1 MKPEPT
7 ISTILIGVHN
17 YLVTKERS
25 TNKYKEHP
33 IKKKKPLEIPNSFG
47 YKVILSAKEQEELL
61 ELAHASPEN
70 EAKSRLFVWFKN
82 WRIKNKH
89 DWQPN
94 SGLPGPT
101 FQNIELLNNFCK
113 LNGIEL
119 NNMCNVNY
127 CQSSKDSFR
136 NKSEP
141 TFKWW
146 MVLSLLIY
154 IISLSVIM
162 YNDYN
167 KDGHFMMSDSL
178 YTAFTE
184 PELGEAVIHWAMFV
198 VGIILLGIIAVCIP
212 PWFGLILVPGTLY
225 CIYTIGNL
233 ILLCLSKIIW
243 GVLNIVF
250 LILFGWVEYVFY

>member
-70 EAKSRLFVWFKN
+70 EATSRLFVWFKN

-127 CQSSKDSFR
+127 CQRSKDNSR

-146 MVLSLLIY
+146 MILSLLIY
-154 IISLSVIM
+154 IVSLSVIM

-167 KDGHFMMSDSL
+167 KDGHFMMSTNCVGLNADMSIGP
-178 YTAFTE
+178 A
-184 PELGEAVIHWAMFV
+184 AIHWILFV
-198 VGIILLGIIAVCIP
+198 IFALIGLIFATLIP
-212 PWFGLILVPGTLY
+212 PGLGLLLVPGPLWILY
-225 CIYTIGNL
+225 DLVNFILALVANL
-233 ILLCLSKIIW
+233 IWSILEL
-243 GVLNIVF
+243 VF
-250 LILFGWVEYVFY
+250 YILFGWVEYVFY

>member
-70 EAKSRLFVWFKN
+70 EAESRLFVWFKN

-127 CQSSKDSFR
+127 CQRSKDNSR

-146 MVLSLLIY
+146 MILSLLIY
-154 IISLSVIM
+154 IVSLSIIM
-162 YNDYN
+162 YNDYIA
-167 KDGHFMMSDSL
+167 DGHFTMSDGL
-178 YTAFTE
+178 YMSFSE
-184 PELGEAVIHWAMFV
+184 PEWGVAIIHWIMFLIAAFFLGIVAMA
-198 VGIILLGIIAVCIP
+198 IPPWLGIIIIP
-212 PWFGLILVPGTLY
+212 GPLY
-225 CIYTIGNL
+225 CIYVIGNFML
-233 ILLCLSKIIW
+233 MCISQIIW
-243 GVLNIVF
+243 GIINIVF
-250 LILFGWVEYVFY
+250 LVLFGWMQYVG